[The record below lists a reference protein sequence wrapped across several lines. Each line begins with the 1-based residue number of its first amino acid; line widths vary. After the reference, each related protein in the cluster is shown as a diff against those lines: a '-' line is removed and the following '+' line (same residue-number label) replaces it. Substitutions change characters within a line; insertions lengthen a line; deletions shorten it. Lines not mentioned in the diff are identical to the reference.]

1 MTDSGAKHPHNGPYI
16 GCTLSLTSKAQIR
29 YKGILAGIDTVNCTL
44 TLHKVQSFGTENRC
58 PENKIPPTPGTYD
71 LIIFNGHDIED
82 VTVITKMDQLNDPA
96 IINAQKKAVGISS
109 HSANNSGG
117 KNVNNQQSQNRNRN
131 LSGNNDKGRQSLLG
145 NGPKSKNAT
154 KSNGSGINDNRNR
167 NQNQTYNNQNRPQNK
182 RNPAINTPI
191 QNRQPKPNEPTRQR
205 KPKDKTPVIVKENI
219 AEKYKSE
226 FDFETQNKKFD
237 KTSIAKELEKMN
249 IGKKDAK
256 TSKKSKEESDKT
268 TDKENVENKETV
280 VTESV
285 AKDDKIE
292 KIVEKVESLEE
303 GEIKDEPKKE
313 TDDEKHYY
321 EPKKS
326 FFDNISCEANDP
338 KGERLPRYQ
347 ERKLNAE
354 TFGIPEKPRN
364 FYNNSSY
371 RGNNYQNRNNYQNN
385 RSYSSQK
392 YNGYNN
398 TARRY
403 DNNQNYRYNNRYNIQ
418 TGYTPRAQV

>member
-96 IINAQKKAVGISS
+96 IINAQKKAVGISN

-117 KNVNNQQSQNRNRN
+117 KAVVSQATQNRNRN

-145 NGPKSKNAT
+145 NGPKSKAGV

-167 NQNQTYNNQNRPQNK
+167 NQNQTYNNQNRTQNK
-182 RNPAINTPI
+182 RNPALNTPI
-191 QNRQPKPNEPTRQR
+191 QNRQPKPNEPIRQR
-205 KPKDKTPVIVKENI
+205 KPKDKTPITKKENI

-249 IGKKDAK
+249 IGKKD
-256 TSKKSKEESDKT
+256 SKPKKQSETENDDEKVDNKES
-268 TDKENVENKETV
+268 NVEPSNSVIKV
-280 VTESV
+280 VAES
-285 AKDDKIE
+285 
-292 KIVEKVESLEE
+292 EKVESLED
-303 GEIKDEPKKE
+303 GEIKDDPAKN
-313 TDDEKHYY
+313 DDDAKHFY

-338 KGERLPRYQ
+338 KGERLHRYQ

-354 TFGIPEKPRN
+354 TFGISEKPRN
-364 FYNNSSY
+364 YYNNY
-371 RGNNYQNRNNYQNN
+371 RGNGYQDRNNYQNN
-385 RSYSSQK
+385 RTFSNQK
-392 YNGYNN
+392 YNGYSNN
-398 TARRY
+398 GRRY
-403 DNNQNYRYNNRYNIQ
+403 DNTQNYRYNNRYNIQ
-418 TGYTPRAQV
+418 TGYTPRTGAV